1 MLKPKEEEEAKRIF
15 EFENIRFENDE
26 EQKNIEELLIR
37 IEDQEDVQAYKIAS
51 KEMLDE
57 YEKVN
62 NEQKFF
68 NNEDNVN
75 IEEDAKKEIID
86 ETDTNRLSS
95 LLKPIDNFALKFYKN
110 DFTFEDFVKE
120 KELKQ
125 NVSYNLFQKDDES
138 GTEQE
143 DEFNIVQSEDE
154 EKINK
159 MVNKT

>member
-1 MLKPKEEEEAKRIF
+1 LLKPKEEEARKIF
-15 EFENIRFENDE
+15 EFENIKFENDE

-86 ETDTNRLSS
+86 FLQPVPERRRVWFRTGRRIQHCT
-95 LLKPIDNFALKFYKN
+95 K
-110 DFTFEDFVKE
+110 
-120 KELKQ
+120 
-125 NVSYNLFQKDDES
+125 
-138 GTEQE
+138 
-143 DEFNIVQSEDE
+143 
-154 EKINK
+154 
-159 MVNKT
+159 